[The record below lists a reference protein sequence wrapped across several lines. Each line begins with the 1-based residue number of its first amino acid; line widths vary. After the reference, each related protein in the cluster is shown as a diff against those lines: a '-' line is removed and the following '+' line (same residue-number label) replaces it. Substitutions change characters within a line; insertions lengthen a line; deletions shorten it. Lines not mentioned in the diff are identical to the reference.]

1 MYIMSHKITIDTKQ
15 VLCYDES
22 KEVFVMNNF
31 IEKIKKIFAALLSV
45 FAMLFSFG
53 TENIAMDIQVS
64 YEPEQTICVE
74 WKNQTG
80 AVIYSPRYSLEK
92 QTAAGWE
99 KVAFSEHF
107 GFNEMATTHYP
118 LQGGSFTIKSEE
130 VFGKTLSAGTYRF
143 NFEYGTADGEK
154 VAVQEFVIYAAPDA
168 G

>member
-1 MYIMSHKITIDTKQ
+1 
-15 VLCYDES
+15 
-22 KEVFVMNNF
+22 MNNF

-64 YEPEQTICVE
+64 YAPEQTICVE

-92 QTAAGWE
+92 QTVAGWE
-99 KVAFSEHF
+99 KVSFSEHF

-118 LQGGSFTIKSEE
+118 LQGGSFTIKCEE
-130 VFGKTLSAGTYRF
+130 VFGTVLSPGTYRF

-154 VAVQEFVIYAAPDA
+154 VAVQEFVIYTAPGTD
-168 G
+168 

>member
-1 MYIMSHKITIDTKQ
+1 
-15 VLCYDES
+15 
-22 KEVFVMNNF
+22 MNNF

-64 YEPEQTICVE
+64 YAPEQTICVE

-80 AVIYSPRYSLEK
+80 AVIYSPRYSVEK
-92 QTAAGWE
+92 QVDGEWE
-99 KVAFSEHF
+99 NVAFAEHF

-118 LQGGSFTIKSEE
+118 LQGGTFTIKSEE

-143 NFEYGTADGEK
+143 NFEYGTAGGEK
-154 VAVQEFVIYAAPDA
+154 VAVQEFVIYTAPDA